1 MIRVFDLSVC
11 DGCRDMSKDGDHE
24 LIAKTEAKT
33 TFLLKEHHFEVGT
46 NLTAYSFDFLGI
58 SQNVVPLLRYLHTRT
73 YRM

>member
-33 TFLLKEHHFEVGT
+33 TFLLKEHHFEVGDL
-46 NLTAYSFDFLGI
+46 LTE
-58 SQNVVPLLRYLHTRT
+58 
-73 YRM
+73 